1 MNAPPRFRSE
11 LSTTMMKCFCA
22 TIALLMIAQP
32 TPTPAA
38 PVDQNSVTVDKKTE
52 RIVAGALKYLAS
64 RQMPNGSWSASD
76 DRKKYTTAMTGYVL
90 MAFQAAGHLP
100 GEGEYGKNVTDGMNY
115 LLELISPEGLYGSG
129 RDGQYM
135 YSHGIATIALAELYG
150 QSRSPVIR
158 SKVQRVVRLIVSAQA
173 DQDQHH
179 GGWRYRPIAKDA
191 DISVTVLQL
200 VAIRAAKNAGLEVPQ
215 KTIDD
220 AVAYVKRCYKPG
232 EGGFCYQPNREAGF
246 ARTAAAIYSLQVC
259 GLYEDPMV
267 AAGSKFLFETQREDH
282 EWFTYGN
289 FYAAPAHYMIG
300 GQIWKKWYDDVK
312 KILLSQVVEEKG
324 MAYWEA
330 RGRGGVGTN
339 FTTAV
344 YTMIL
349 SMPYNYIPLYQR

>member
-1 MNAPPRFRSE
+1 MMFTSSLRLAVLGGAFLITPPAP
-11 LSTTMMKCFCA
+11 A
-22 TIALLMIAQP
+22 
-32 TPTPAA
+32 AA
-38 PVDQNSVTVDKKTE
+38 PVEITVDKPSE
-52 RIVAGALKYLAS
+52 RIIEGALRYLAS
-64 RQMPNGSWSASD
+64 KQQPNGAWSASE
-76 DRKKYTTAMTGYVL
+76 DRNKYTIAMTGYVL

-100 GEGEYGKNVTDGMNY
+100 GEGEFGENVTRGMNY

-158 SKVQRVVRLIVSAQA
+158 TKLQRVVRLIVSAQA
-173 DQDQHH
+173 DAEGHH

-200 VAIRAAKNAGLEVPQ
+200 VAIRAAKNAGLDVPQ

-220 AVAYVKRCYKPG
+220 AVAYVKRCYKDS

-259 GLYEDPMV
+259 GLYDDPKV
-267 AAGSKFLFETQREDH
+267 TAGSKFLFEAQRPDH

-289 FYAAPAHYMIG
+289 FYAAPAQYMIG
-300 GQIWKKWYDDVK
+300 GDTWAKWYKDVK
-312 KILLSQVVEEKG
+312 GILLDQVIDENG
-324 MAYWEA
+324 SIYWEA
-330 RGRGGVGTN
+330 RGRGGVGAV

-349 SMPYNYIPLYQR
+349 SMPYHYIPLYQR

>member
-1 MNAPPRFRSE
+1 MIRLFAFAICLGLVVSARSAAVNQE
-11 LSTTMMKCFCA
+11 LV
-22 TIALLMIAQP
+22 I
-32 TPTPAA
+32 
-38 PVDQNSVTVDKKTE
+38 VDKKTE
-52 RIVAGALKYLAS
+52 KIIEGSLKYLAS
-64 RQMPNGSWSASD
+64 KQLPNGSWSASD
-76 DRKKYTTAMTGYVL
+76 DRNKYNTAMTGYVL

-100 GEGEYGKNVTDGMNY
+100 GEGEYGKNVTAGMNY
-115 LLELISPEGLYGSG
+115 LLDLISVEGLYGSG

-150 QSRSPVIR
+150 QTRSPTIR
-158 SKVQRVVRLIVSAQA
+158 RKLQRVVRLIVSAQA
-173 DQDQHH
+173 DAPGHH
-179 GGWRYRPIAKDA
+179 GGWRYRPVAKDA

-215 KTIDD
+215 RTIDD
-220 AVAYVKRCYKPG
+220 AVSYVRRCFKKD

-259 GLYEDPMV
+259 GEYDDPTV
-267 AAGSKFLFETQREDH
+267 KAGSKFLFDTQREDH

-300 GQIWKKWYDDVK
+300 GKTWEKWYTDVK
-312 KILLSQVVEEKG
+312 KILVGQVVEEKG
-324 MAYWEA
+324 KAYWEA

-349 SMPYNYIPLYQR
+349 AMPYHYIPLYQR